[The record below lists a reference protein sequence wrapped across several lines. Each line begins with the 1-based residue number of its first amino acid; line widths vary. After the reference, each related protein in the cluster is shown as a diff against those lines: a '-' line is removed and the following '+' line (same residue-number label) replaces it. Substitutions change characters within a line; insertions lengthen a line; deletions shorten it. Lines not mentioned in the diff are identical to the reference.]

1 MSQHITPIRTYLLI
15 FFALLVLTAVT
26 VSVAFID
33 LGRWSDLVAMAIA
46 IFKASLVVLFFM
58 HVRHSRPMTKITVT
72 SSLFWLL
79 ILFGITLSD
88 YFTRGFL
95 G

>member
-1 MSQHITPIRTYLLI
+1 MSQHITPVRTYLLI
-15 FFALLVLTAVT
+15 FFALLVLTVVT
-26 VSVAFID
+26 VSVAFVD
-33 LGRWSDLVAMAIA
+33 LGPWSDLIAMAIA
-46 IFKASLVVLFFM
+46 VFKASLVVLFFM
-58 HVRHSRPMTKITVT
+58 HVRYSRPMTKITVA